1 MHHYQLHLRPLSLSH
16 KCPFGISHRVLYSSE
31 PLKLTGRDSCSTILG
46 GLDIWVE
53 SDEQPW
59 HVSKVVRACFHT
71 RGGLTFV
78 QDVIN
83 FLKGACGQNGVA
95 LIPDQVWNC
104 LAHRYNLASEGV
116 PGTHLIKIS

>member
-1 MHHYQLHLRPLSLSH
+1 MHHYRLYLCILSLSQ
-16 KCPFGISHRVLYSSE
+16 KCPFGNSHRVLYSSE
-31 PLKLTGRDSCSTILG
+31 PLNLVGRDGCGTILG

-59 HVSKVVRACFHT
+59 HVSIVLAWFHT

-83 FLKGACGQNGVA
+83 FLKGACVQNGVA
-95 LIPDQVWNC
+95 LVPDQVRNC
-104 LAHRYNLASEGV
+104 LAHRDNLASE
-116 PGTHLIKIS
+116 